1 MLSRYVVCSV
11 IKMTPHASESFG
23 RSEENSPM
31 VFEQDDQQPAE
42 TAGLADGDH
51 RAIDQ
56 ALKPWLPATRR
67 KVQLETLSILT
78 WPVGVAVDSPEFD
91 HFLAAVV
98 SPFCATYP
106 ARSTQLLYRRSLT
119 YFFRW
124 WGQARGEG
132 QQDSFTE
139 QLLHGYRAALT
150 IKQREGTQKRLEA
163 RTINAYLSSLRAFC
177 KWLKR
182 TAQIPYNPMSAV
194 RGMKVA
200 KRFVRDSLTEPEVE
214 RLMATFDVRVTEP
227 AAQEQVLRDYAMTL
241 LWVSTGTRS
250 IELVRAQRRHLNHR
264 DGHPILYLHRKGGSS
279 AEQPVVLEPWVLDA
293 LTAYFRMHDSRHHGG
308 GPTEPFRGQLPEHP
322 LFSWL
327 RGPGKYH
334 SKTQNVAQ
342 SRGCRPLGVGSIQAM
357 MRHHLQEAGLSRLI
371 NPETQSIRPISPHSL
386 RHTAAT
392 LALKHGA
399 TIRQVQSM
407 LGHADIQ
414 TTMIYLHEKDR
425 ILNAAEHHI
434 PDFSVPLP
442 TVFDRR

>member
-1 MLSRYVVCSV
+1 
-11 IKMTPHASESFG
+11 MTPHASAGFE
-23 RSEENSPM
+23 RSEENRSM
-31 VFEQDDQQPAE
+31 GCEQDDEPPAE
-42 TAGLADGDH
+42 TAETAGSADGDP
-51 RAIDQ
+51 RVIDQ
-56 ALKPWLPATRR
+56 ALQPWLPATRP

-78 WPVGVAVDSPEFD
+78 WPTGVAVDSPAFD

-124 WGQARGEG
+124 WGQARAREG
-132 QQDSFTE
+132 QPDSFTE
-139 QLLHGYRAALT
+139 QLLHGYRASLT
-150 IKQREGTQKRLEA
+150 LQQREGTHKRLEA
-163 RTINAYLSSLRAFC
+163 RTINVYLASLRAFC
-177 KWLKR
+177 QWLKR

-194 RGMKVA
+194 KGMKVA

-214 RLMATFDVRVTEP
+214 RLIATFDVTVTDP

-250 IELVRAQRRHLNHR
+250 IELARAQRRHLNHR
-264 DGHPILYLHRKGGSS
+264 DGHPILYLHRKGSSS
-279 AEQPVVLEPWVLDA
+279 AEQPVVLAPWVLDA
-293 LTAYFRMHDSRHHGG
+293 LTAYFRMHDRRHHGG
-308 GPTEPFRGQLPEHP
+308 GPTEPFRGPLPEHP
-322 LFSWL
+322 LFAWL

-334 SKTQNVAQ
+334 SKRQNVAQ
-342 SRGCRPLGVGSIQAM
+342 TRGCRPLGVGSIQAM
-357 MRHHLQEAGLSRLI
+357 MRHHLEEAGLSRLI
-371 NPETQSIRPISPHSL
+371 NPDTQSVRPISPHSL

-425 ILNAAEHHI
+425 ILNAAEHTI

-442 TVFDRR
+442 TVCDRREHHE